1 MEILLHVGLDTVEMA
16 GEGFEY
22 LVTLGQSVKTGDPLI
37 RFDRNKIKEAGHR
50 DVTIC
55 VIPNEGETKNI
66 QFYTGLDVTEK
77 ETVIV
82 RFE

>member
-1 MEILLHVGLDTVEMA
+1 MFYMRGIKEQKLEAGKLPEPA
-16 GEGFEY
+16 GE
-22 LVTLGQSVKTGDPLI
+22 
-37 RFDRNKIKEAGHR
+37 R
-50 DVTIC
+50 
-55 VIPNEGETKNI
+55 GETKNI

>member
-1 MEILLHVGLDTVEMA
+1 M
-16 GEGFEY
+16 
-22 LVTLGQSVKTGDPLI
+22 KTGDPLI